1 MARYKTFDGK
11 PVSVAWHRVLTR
23 ARKKGVDFSVTSGH
37 RTLKEQAYLYSGWI
51 RRLPGFN
58 LAAFPSPNAPHIRVG
73 RADHAID
80 FGPDPESVNKLVWWL
95 NQNGRELGARF
106 TVSGEWWH
114 VEVRQDR
121 LRRLAHRIQQI
132 ARRRRRRR

>member
-1 MARYKTFDGK
+1 MRVRYKTFDGK

-23 ARKKGVDFSVTSGH
+23 ARQKGIRFSVTSGH
-37 RTLKEQAYLYSGWI
+37 RTLREQAYLYQGWI

-80 FGPDPESVNKLVWWL
+80 FGPDPEAVRELVAYL
-95 NQNGRELGARF
+95 NRHGRELGARF
-106 TVSGEWWH
+106 TVAGEWWH

-121 LRRLAHRIQQI
+121 LRRLAARIQ
-132 ARRRRRRR
+132 RRRRRR